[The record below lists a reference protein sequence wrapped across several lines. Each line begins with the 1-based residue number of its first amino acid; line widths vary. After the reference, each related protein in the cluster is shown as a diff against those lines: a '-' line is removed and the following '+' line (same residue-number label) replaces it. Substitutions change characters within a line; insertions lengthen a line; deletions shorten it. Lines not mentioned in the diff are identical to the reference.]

1 MSRNVSALDVTQN
14 PWSSSDKTTLALRN
28 VLFLAEKTGHTR
40 KRRGYEKG
48 PSEEDQQEL
57 PSLKLIAL
65 QREITKKKR
74 ELQKVNLELQCR
86 VQDKETADITH
97 IDILKNKVE
106 KIQKLNAHIES
117 IMEKKDQLTGRLQ
130 QPFVGDYIK
139 MDAAFHKYASEL
151 FPQIAPILGDL
162 NYNLDNIN
170 WTKRT
175 NFSEGKMDTLIAQ
188 MSNAL
193 ADMRLQYNAL
203 VQMRGSIN
211 DIRRHRISHLEAS
224 VAD

>member
-1 MSRNVSALDVTQN
+1 MLVYQVMTQ
-14 PWSSSDKTTLALRN
+14 
-28 VLFLAEKTGHTR
+28 
-40 KRRGYEKG
+40 RRGYEKG